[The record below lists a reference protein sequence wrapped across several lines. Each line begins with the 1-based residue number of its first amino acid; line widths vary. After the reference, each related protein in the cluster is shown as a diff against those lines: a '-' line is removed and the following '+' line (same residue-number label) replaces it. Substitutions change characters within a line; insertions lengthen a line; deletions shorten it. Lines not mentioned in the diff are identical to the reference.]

1 MPEEHLQEELA
12 LDAKKQDCLFS
23 IGGPVK
29 ATNEYVW
36 AIDGNVLD
44 LPQHECSGSLDTSKK
59 PFKRHLKSPDE
70 SAAQY
75 IERVICTFTLYIGD
89 PDDNGHCPMWTTKRG
104 LCFCFTLIPRE
115 MKVKSQKSTIF
126 ASTPDNPQPVVVEG
140 AIATHHKLVKFIS
153 FLKQGYCDIL
163 EGMSRIALPKSI
175 RFVHE

>member
-12 LDAKKQDCLFS
+12 LDAKEQDYLFS

-29 ATNEYVW
+29 ASNEYVW
-36 AIDGNVLD
+36 AIDGNVPD
-44 LPQHECSGSLDTSKK
+44 LPQHECSGFMETLKR

-75 IERVICTFTLYIGD
+75 IERVICTFALYIGD
-89 PDDNGHCPMWTTKRG
+89 LDNNGHCLMYAAKRG

-115 MKVKSQKSTIF
+115 MKVKSHKSTII
-126 ASTPDNPQPVVVEG
+126 APTPDNPRPVVVEG
-140 AIATHHKLVKFIS
+140 AITTHHKLVKSVS
-153 FLKQGYCDIL
+153 FLKQGYADIL
-163 EGMSRIALPKSI
+163 EGMSRISLPKSI